1 LAAWS
6 STMTDIRRLAS
17 RANAIAPSMM
27 TRASASVIGDGVN
40 GGGGLGACAKL
51 VDPNV
56 NSSDRLAIATA
67 RHDERNDFILTLPR
81 IFWFIVI
88 ATVANA
94 APANKPADN
103 QTSKMRTISAL
114 IAVPASVI
122 KPLHLSR
129 LRA

>member
-1 LAAWS
+1 
-6 STMTDIRRLAS
+6 
-17 RANAIAPSMM
+17 
-27 TRASASVIGDGVN
+27 VIGDGVN

-67 RHDERNDFILTLPR
+67 CHDERNDFILTLPG